1 MFYDNDDQGLT
12 DPPNYDMLGI
22 QFRGDEFTVFLP
34 YCEVANGNIISA
46 KDDTV
51 EISVNTDAGKTD
63 TVKMTYKDFVEVM
76 EKTFDIKEITSL
88 SVQLAGSYDT
98 ITIL

>member
-1 MFYDNDDQGLT
+1 MFNNDDQGLT

-22 QFRGDEFTVFLP
+22 QFRGDEFEVFLP
-34 YCEVANGNIISA
+34 YCEVANGNIKGA

-51 EISVNTDAGKTD
+51 EILINNDIVTNEP
-63 TVKMTYKDFVEVM
+63 VKMTYREFVEVV
-76 EKTFDIKEITSL
+76 EKTFDIKEIIKLTL
-88 SVQLAGSYDT
+88 QLAGSYDT